1 MDFYLTSLIN
11 AGKDF
16 TAKELQED
24 VFSRLKKREI
34 HYKLLGEPAPELP
47 SIDQWFP
54 GKART
59 LADLKGKV
67 VLLDF
72 WATWCG
78 PCFEA
83 FPSLIEWHQDLEREG
98 LEILG
103 ISRYYGSVN
112 GLPVD
117 MPTEIEDFKKFRQ
130 KEKLPYD
137 FVVAKDQSIQLLY
150 GGTALPTAVL
160 IDRKGVIR
168 YIESGTS
175 PERLEQIREMIVK
188 LLAEK

>member
-1 MDFYLTSLIN
+1 M
-11 AGKDF
+11 
-16 TAKELQED
+16 ED
-24 VFSRLKKREI
+24 W
-34 HYKLLGEPAPELP
+34 LP
-47 SIDQWFP
+47 GGRKS
-54 GKART
+54 

-83 FPSLIEWHQDLEREG
+83 FPSLNEWHQDFSGEG

-103 ISRYYGSVN
+103 VTRYYGSSQ
-112 GLPVD
+112 GLPAD
-117 MPTEIEDFKKFRQ
+117 NQAELNYLKEFRR

-137 FVVAKDQSIQLLY
+137 LVVGKDQSTQILY
-150 GGTALPTAVL
+150 GATSLPTVVL

-175 PERLEQIREMIVK
+175 TTRLAEIRETIVK